1 MTLSESALY
10 LFPASSL
17 PPALPTFHP
26 KCKMID
32 GYKLVNRGLR
42 LEEIGLSEQARAI
55 AVALE
60 KVQRVIKA
68 SQGKMS

>member
-1 MTLSESALY
+1 
-10 LFPASSL
+10 
-17 PPALPTFHP
+17 
-26 KCKMID
+26 MID